1 MNWLLHNVVADLY
14 GPYFLLFY
22 AIVIV
27 ALTVACRRS
36 IRSVD
41 RTRDLEPPEIPAK
54 LDPYEIAYMRGGE
67 NEVTRVAIASLIQRG
82 LLQITEEKKWLKK
95 IKQIDKGRKPASGEL
110 TPIEARVLKW
120 SGFPAD
126 PSQVFQ
132 PSGIPT
138 LLKDACASYE
148 AELAEKNFL
157 APPEMKELA
166 LRLWSIGLAI
176 IIVLGLYKLGVGI
189 AKGHSNVL
197 FLCVMGPV
205 GGLVFSAA
213 CWFLPRLS
221 HLGKAYLERLKL
233 AYDGLKSEV
242 HPVSSLSSALTMAH
256 DPGTRARLQ
265 NPSAYSDCL
274 LMVGIFGM
282 ASLADTPLSDLTAM
296 FKRGSSS
303 SGGCGGGCGG
313 GGGGCGG
320 GGGGCGG
327 GGCGGGGCGGC
338 GG

>member
-22 AIVIV
+22 AVAIV
-27 ALTVACRRS
+27 ALIVACRRS

-41 RTRDLEPPEIPAK
+41 RTRDLDLPEIPAK
-54 LDPYEIAYMRGGE
+54 LDPYEIAYMRGGV

-82 LLQITEEKKWLKK
+82 LLQITEEKKFLSKVKK
-95 IKQIDKGRKPASGEL
+95 IAKGRKPAHGEL

-120 SGFPAD
+120 SGYPAD
-126 PSQVFQ
+126 PPTIFQ
-132 PSGIPT
+132 PSGIPG
-138 LLKDACASYE
+138 LLEEVCASYE

-157 APPEMKELA
+157 APPEMKGLA

-189 AKGHSNVL
+189 AKGHTNVL

-233 AYDGLKSEV
+233 AYDGLKSQV
-242 HPVSSLSSALTMAH
+242 HPVGSRTSFLTMA
-256 DPGTRARLQ
+256 DDAGARGRLQ

-274 LMVGIFGM
+274 LMVGIFGI

-296 FKRGSSS
+296 FKQGASS
-303 SGGCGGGCGG
+303 SGGC
-313 GGGGCGG
+313 GGGCGG